1 MIKKSYKR
9 NFVRAMKKLF
19 LIFFLFFCC
28 VVINAQFLD
37 TLHDVFNHK
46 SSIDARFESRNSF
59 INNQLISI
67 SGLRLGVAFQR
78 KLRVGGGVNWL
89 KSNFNEDFIVN
100 NQLGEAVVQT
110 KHLKLVYISYY
121 IDFVFYK
128 TKRWQLS
135 VPIQA
140 GTGLSWWQKN
150 KAYSFNSSEKKNFL
164 FLYEPGITAQ
174 FKALRWFGLGADV
187 AYRFTLKNNKKIGEH
202 LNSPTY
208 SFKILV
214 WFDQLYYVLFPNS
227 KITKKYGPAFW

>member
-1 MIKKSYKR
+1 
-9 NFVRAMKKLF
+9 MKNRLF
-19 LIFFLFFCC
+19 LFFLFVCC
-28 VVINAQFLD
+28 VTIKAQFLD

-59 INNQLISI
+59 IDNQIISI

-78 KLRVGGGVNWL
+78 KMRVGGGVNWL
-89 KSNFNEDFIVN
+89 KSDFHEDFYTQNESGKIDTI
-100 NQLGEAVVQT
+100 T
-110 KHLKLVYISYY
+110 KHLKLVYLSYY
-121 IDFVFYK
+121 VDFVFYK

-140 GTGLSWWQKN
+140 GTGFSWWQDK
-150 KAYSFNSSEKKNFL
+150 KQYYMNSPEKKYFL

-174 FKALRWFGLGADV
+174 FKVLRWFGLGADV

-208 SFKILV
+208 SFKVLV
-214 WFDQLYYVLFPNS
+214 WFDQLYYELFPNS
-227 KITKKYGPAFW
+227 KLTKKKGPAVW